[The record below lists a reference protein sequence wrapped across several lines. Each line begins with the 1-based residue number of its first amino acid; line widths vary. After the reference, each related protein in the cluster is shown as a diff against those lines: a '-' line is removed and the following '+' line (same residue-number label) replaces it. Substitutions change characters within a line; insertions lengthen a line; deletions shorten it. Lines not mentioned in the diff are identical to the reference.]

1 MIVRIQADNQY
12 RLADDQATAVEAL
25 DERLMQAIDAGD
37 SATFS
42 ATLHELVALIQQAGQ
57 PVADDE
63 VVASDL
69 IIPASDMSLE
79 EAQQALQ
86 KAE

>member
-1 MIVRIQADNQY
+1 MIVRILADNQY

-25 DERLMQAIDAGD
+25 DERLMHAINAGD
-37 SATFS
+37 SANFTS
-42 ATLHELVALIQQAGQ
+42 ALHELSALIHQTGA

-69 IIPASDMSLE
+69 IVPAPDMSLE
-79 EAQQALQ
+79 EAQQALHQ
-86 KAE
+86 AE

>member
-25 DERLMQAIDAGD
+25 DERLMHAIDAHD
-37 SATFS
+37 SATFTT
-42 ATLHELVALIQQAGQ
+42 TLHELIALIQRAGQ

-63 VVASDL
+63 VVTSEL
-69 IIPASDMSLE
+69 IVPASDMSLE